1 MSSLRF
7 KPAAYGWLALTALLL
22 AAASEAFLTV
32 PHTGVAA
39 AAGPRQPVLVELFT
53 SEGCSSC
60 PPADALLARLDE
72 QQFVSGAEAIVLS
85 EHVTYWND
93 GGWRDPFSLDTVTDR
108 QQQYA
113 ARFGLDSVYT
123 PQAVVDGVAQMTGS
137 DSAALARAIA
147 RAASGP
153 RSGAALVIQD
163 AAWSGGT
170 VSFKVAGAAGAD
182 GRLMA
187 ALAED
192 SEKSSV
198 ARGENAG
205 RTLRHVAVVRV
216 LQDMGK
222 GAADGRT
229 LTLALPDAG
238 RAGQSGPVRLVVFL
252 TDRRAGRVL
261 SVAEQTLTRPNPVAQ
276 AE

>member
-1 MSSLRF
+1 MSCLRF
-7 KPAAYGWLALTALLL
+7 TPARNGWLALSGCLL
-22 AAASEAFLTV
+22 AAVSGTFLAI
-32 PHTGVAA
+32 PHTRVAA
-39 AAGPRQPVLVELFT
+39 ASGPRQPVLVELFT

-72 QQFVSGAEAIVLS
+72 QQFVPGAQAIVLS

-93 GGWRDPFSLDTVTDR
+93 GGWRDPFSLDTITDR

-123 PQAVVDGVAQMTGS
+123 PQAVVDGASQMTGS
-137 DSAALARAIA
+137 DTAALTRAIA
-147 RAASGP
+147 RAASAP
-153 RSGAALVIQD
+153 RSGAALAIQD

-170 VSFKVAGAAGAD
+170 VSFKVTGAAGSD

-198 ARGENAG
+198 ARGENSG

-222 GAADGRT
+222 GAADGR
-229 LTLALPDAG
+229 ALNLGIPDAG
-238 RAGQSGPVRLVVFL
+238 RAAQSGPLRLVVFL
-252 TDRRAGRVL
+252 ADRRSGRVL
-261 SVAEQTLTRPNPVAQ
+261 SVAEQTLTRRDPVGQ